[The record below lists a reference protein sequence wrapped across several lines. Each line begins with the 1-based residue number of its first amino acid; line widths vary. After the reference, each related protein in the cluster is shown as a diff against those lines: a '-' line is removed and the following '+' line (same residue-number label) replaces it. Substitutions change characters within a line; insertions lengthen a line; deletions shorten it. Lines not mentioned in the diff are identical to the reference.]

1 MYFEFCVVRE
11 AASAEGTAKNGTA
24 LSGERGG
31 QYRATAEKRKGRH
44 RTPAGK
50 RRRQHR
56 GPAGEGEGQ
65 QGGCLLNLYVSCFG
79 VFIVCKCG

>member
-56 GPAGEGEGQ
+56 GPAGEGEGPTE
-65 QGGCLLNLYVSCFG
+65 S
-79 VFIVCKCG
+79 VCKLLRCIYRVQVWMNL